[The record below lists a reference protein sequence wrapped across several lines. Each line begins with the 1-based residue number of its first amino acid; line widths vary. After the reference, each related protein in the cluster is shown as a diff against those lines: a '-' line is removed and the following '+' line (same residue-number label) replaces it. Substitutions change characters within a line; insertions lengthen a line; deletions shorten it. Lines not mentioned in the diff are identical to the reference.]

1 MSRRLYEIA
10 EDLER
15 FADALENEE
24 IPEEAIA
31 DTLESL
37 EMEARDKIGGILSLY
52 KDYFAEAK
60 KIKEEVDNLVKRQK
74 AYTRKAERLLEYI
87 GVCLGRMGADGFENE
102 RHRLTYRKS
111 EAVELTNEKAFF
123 DWARE
128 NYPGAI
134 ITTEKAALSEI
145 KEAIQDGV
153 NVPGAQIVTRLN
165 PQVK

>member
-15 FADALENEE
+15 FAEALESEE

-31 DTLESL
+31 DTLEAL
-37 EMEARDKIGGILSLY
+37 EMEAKDKIDGILSLY
-52 KDYFAEAK
+52 KHYAAFAKA
-60 KIKEEVDNLVKRQK
+60 IKEEVDNLAKRQK
-74 AYTRKAERLLEYI
+74 AYTRKAEGLLNYI

>member
-1 MSRRLYEIA
+1 MNRTLYEISNEIKA
-10 EDLER
+10 FLIAVEDG
-15 FADALENEE
+15 E

-31 DTLESL
+31 DTLEGI
-37 EMEARDKIGGILSLY
+37 EMEANEKIDNILSLY
-52 KDYFAEAK
+52 KHYSASANAIKAE
-60 KIKEEVDNLVKRQK
+60 IDNLTKRQK
-74 AYTRKAERLLEYI
+74 AYARKAERLLEYI
-87 GVCLGRMGADGFENE
+87 GECLKRMNNDGFESP
-102 RHRLTYRKS
+102 RHKLTYRKS